1 MFESKTYEVLVKSAL
16 SRVSSALDKREGS
29 MVMNGVAPAMAELAQ
44 LYIGLDF
51 VFSATY
57 IATAPREYLIKR
69 AADRNMEPY
78 PASAAVFRAEFNIEV
93 PVGTRFSCEGLNFAV
108 TERMGT
114 AADTDTGL
122 SHKVTCET
130 AGAAANDYAGA
141 LIPIEYMD
149 GLTHAELVEL
159 LIPGD
164 MRRKRKLSA
173 SVCLTVSNL
182 RRLAA
187 TRRTIPK
194 RCALWRVSALSR
206 CTPSGMG
213 V

>member
-93 PVGTRFSCEGLNFAV
+93 PVGTRFSCEGL
-108 TERMGT
+108 T
-114 AADTDTGL
+114 
-122 SHKVTCET
+122 
-130 AGAAANDYAGA
+130 
-141 LIPIEYMD
+141 
-149 GLTHAELVEL
+149 L
-159 LIPGD
+159 L
-164 MRRKRKLSA
+164 
-173 SVCLTVSNL
+173 
-182 RRLAA
+182 
-187 TRRTIPK
+187 
-194 RCALWRVSALSR
+194 
-206 CTPSGMG
+206 
-213 V
+213 